1 MADMLKGLTVFLLI
15 FSMAAPAVTAQ
26 SLGGDFILPSSP
38 LYGLDLFLERLELLL
53 TTDPMDKARLSLD
66 HAKERLQELEV
77 LAESRPRTGD
87 ILRAEEEYS
96 REMREVRNAFEQ
108 TRDEGPT
115 ERLQADVGLETELR
129 GHTVF
134 IGRLKAS
141 LGGSPAGEGV
151 LEVVGRMEDR
161 VAALRGEILSALEA
175 DKAAAKKAG
184 KTDEAIRD
192 LIGRKEVE
200 TKVRLS
206 LEEGIRREELDKVA
220 GPRQASRG
228 EAPGNVSAPKVPEP
242 TPAPPKPNVT
252 AVQGPKLVLAAP
264 FAVSSERVHKGDT
277 LSFTGIFRNE
287 GDATMSFTIKANAR
301 RRGPLTS
308 EIPLE
313 FYRGDEIF
321 RVEPGKELT
330 ITRDFAIPAYIPTG
344 TYDVYGF
351 VVEATYIWQTFT
363 IELVA

>member
-1 MADMLKGLTVFLLI
+1 MLKGLTVFILV

-26 SLGGDFILPSSP
+26 GLGGDFILPSSP
-38 LYGLDLFLERLELLL
+38 LYGLDLFLERLELFL
-53 TTDPMDKARLSLD
+53 TTDPMDKARVSLG

-77 LAESRPRTGD
+77 LAESRPRAGD
-87 ILRAEEEYS
+87 VLRAEEEYS
-96 REMREVRNAFEQ
+96 REMREVRNAFEE

-115 ERLQADVGLETELR
+115 ERLQADVVLETELR
-129 GHTVF
+129 GQMVF

-141 LGGSPAGEGV
+141 LGGSPAGEGL
-151 LEVVGRMEDR
+151 LEVAERMEDR
-161 VAALRGEILSALEA
+161 VAALRGEILSAMEG
-175 DKAAAKKAG
+175 DKAAARKAG
-184 KTDEAIRD
+184 KTDEAIRE
-192 LIGRKEVE
+192 IVGRKEVE

-206 LEEGIRREELDKVA
+206 LEEGIKREELERVA
-220 GPRQASRG
+220 GPQGTPSG
-228 EAPGNVSAPKVPEP
+228 GVTGPKPGGVPEA
-242 TPAPPKPNVT
+242 TPAPQKPNAT
-252 AVQGPKLVLAAP
+252 VQGPRLVLTAP

-277 LSFTGIFRNE
+277 LSFTGTFRNA
-287 GDATMSFTIKANAR
+287 GDAPMSFTIKANAR

-330 ITRDFAIPAYIPTG
+330 ITREFAIPAYIPTG
-344 TYDVYGF
+344 TYDIYGF

-363 IELVA
+363 IELVP